1 MKIAGKLVD
10 DTDQVSDKTKL
21 LGVKREQ
28 TPIIKITER
37 TKSSNFSYFYACD
50 FATSYTSDVTKGANQ
65 SPSLNGFIGINFISI
80 QKAQRKLRQIT
91 SYIRTVVKNAAL
103 QHSDRSK
110 RRTT

>member
-1 MKIAGKLVD
+1 MQTTNDIFVHPSAIKMKIAGKLIG

-37 TKSSNFSYFYACD
+37 TKSSNFSYFYACYSV
-50 FATSYTSDVTKGANQ
+50 TSYTSDATKGANQ

-80 QKAQRKLRQIT
+80 RKAT
-91 SYIRTVVKNAAL
+91 SSVV
-103 QHSDRSK
+103 
-110 RRTT
+110 